1 MACSPLGRVYCV
13 TACVVYGRFDSKIR
27 FENESDGRFHS
38 RFDSIGKND
47 SQVPTQHVPLVKLL
61 YYITYVTVST
71 YKLQQHDEL
80 NHMSHTPCLRGPC
93 TDGERPLASEQ
104 HSSLGRLLASVCELT
119 QTRTVVKHTMTTLS
133 HHWHKRGLSSSK
145 RWQHSAI
152 IDTNEDCRQA
162 KDDNTQPSL
171 TQTRTVVKHT
181 MTTLSYHWHKL
192 HLHSQAANLRL
203 WHLMN
208 SLTHEICPMTLILA
222 VSRSLWS

>member
-1 MACSPLGRVYCV
+1 MLRLAWY
-13 TACVVYGRFDSKIR
+13 TADSIRRFDSKTNR
-27 FENESDGRFHS
+27 TA
-38 RFDSIGKND
+38 DSIRDSIRKND

-61 YYITYVTVST
+61 YYIKYVTVST

-80 NHMSHTPCLRGPC
+80 NHKSHTPCLRGPC

-119 QTRTVVKHTMTTLS
+119 QTRTVVKHTMT
-133 HHWHKRGLSSSK
+133 R
-145 RWQHSAI
+145 
-152 IDTNEDCRQA
+152 
-162 KDDNTQPSL
+162 
-171 TQTRTVVKHT
+171 
-181 MTTLSYHWHKL
+181 LSYHWHKL

-222 VSRSLWS
+222 VSRSLWRHLAYVVSMLSTKYIQQWIE